1 MVCAALPVWLQ
12 SSVHRSGHRGLCWC
26 RSGLQ
31 LTQGSCWEAA
41 SPLGGVSIAWSPAPN
56 DTHTQGQPEAGGPWG
71 ACGPY
76 RMDVSPAWLWLLDL

>member
-1 MVCAALPVWLQ
+1 MQEWLAANPGVLLGSCQ
-12 SSVHRSGHRGLCWC
+12 SSR
-26 RSGLQ
+26 
-31 LTQGSCWEAA
+31 
-41 SPLGGVSIAWSPAPN
+41 GVSIAWSPAPN